1 MSFISIVNIPGCS
14 FRLQKRYYNY
24 SCFSKKKTKNK
35 KQQKKKKQKKEKEE
49 KLRFLV
55 KTKQIL
61 DRLRQ

>member
-35 KQQKKKKQKKEKEE
+35 KQKKKQTKERK
-49 KLRFLV
+49 RR
-55 KTKQIL
+55 KTKVLGENQTNFG
-61 DRLRQ
+61 